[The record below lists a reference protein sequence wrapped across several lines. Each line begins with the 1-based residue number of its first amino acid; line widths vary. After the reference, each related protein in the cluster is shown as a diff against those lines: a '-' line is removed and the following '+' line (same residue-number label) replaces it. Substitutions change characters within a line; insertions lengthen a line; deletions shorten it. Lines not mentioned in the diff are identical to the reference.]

1 MSKILKVSGELLEVN
16 TNMKIKKNLR
26 KSMDIKNKNF
36 VHKVF
41 WLSPHNLQNQN
52 KISRFAL
59 FDKSYGK
66 SKKPHGTKL

>member
-52 KISRFAL
+52 ITLRSL
-59 FDKSYGK
+59 
-66 SKKPHGTKL
+66 

>member
-26 KSMDIKNKNF
+26 KSMDIENKNF

-52 KISRFAL
+52 KISRSAL
-59 FDKSYGK
+59 FGKSYGK